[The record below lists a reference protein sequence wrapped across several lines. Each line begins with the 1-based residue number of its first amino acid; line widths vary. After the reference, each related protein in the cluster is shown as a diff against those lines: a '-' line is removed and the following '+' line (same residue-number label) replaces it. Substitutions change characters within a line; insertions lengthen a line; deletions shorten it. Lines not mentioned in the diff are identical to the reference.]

1 MSKEIRLVETE
12 PKEFCFQLSE
22 GGPVHRLPSIGSL
35 PVKAARRLIG
45 IDEGDTAQMLDVLS
59 QMMDD
64 VCPGLTDSL
73 TLEQFV
79 SVTEAWMAAD
89 GIRLG
94 E

>member
-1 MSKEIRLVETE
+1 MSKNIRLVKTK
-12 PKEFCFQLSE
+12 PKEFRFQLSE

-45 IDEGDTAQMLDVLS
+45 IDEGDTAQMLDVLG

-64 VCPGLTDSL
+64 ACSGLTDSL
-73 TLEQFV
+73 TFEQFV
-79 SVTEAWMAAD
+79 SVIEAWMAAD